1 MTQAVAKRNDGE
13 VVTEATDAFV
23 QMVERAAAN
32 PAVDV
37 DKLERLLAMKER
49 IEARQ
54 AEQAFNAAMTECQRA
69 MDPIRRDAVNPDN
82 KSRYARLETLIK
94 AINPII
100 TEHGFSMSFGSEQ
113 SPIDKHYRVTC
124 ILAHANGYSRPYH
137 ADIPADLTGMKGTP
151 NKTATHAF
159 GSTMSY
165 GRRYLTLL
173 IFNIALT
180 NEDDDAREAGGQK
193 SIDEQ
198 QVEVLRA
205 AIVETGADL
214 PKFLEWAGIE
224 KLEDLPAAKFE
235 VAKRLLMQKAA
246 DAKKAKP

>member
-1 MTQAVAKRNDGE
+1 MSAKAE
-13 VVTEATDAFV
+13 LIAHEPTPLPEATDAFV

-49 IEARQ
+49 VEARA
-54 AEQAFNAAMTECQRA
+54 AEQAFNAAMTAAQAEMQ
-69 MDPIRRDAVNPDN
+69 PIVRDAKNDDN
-82 KSRYARLETLIK
+82 KARYARLETVIG

-100 TEHGFSMSFGSEQ
+100 TRHGFSMSFGSEQ

-124 ILAHANGYSRPYH
+124 IVAHSAGHSRPYH
-137 ADIPADLTGMKGTP
+137 ADIPADMTGLKGSV

-180 NEDDDAREAGGQK
+180 NEDDDGNAAGG
-193 SIDEQ
+193 STVTEE
-198 QVEVLRA
+198 QVETLREK
-205 AIVETGADL
+205 IIEYDADL
-214 PKFLEWAGIE
+214 PKFLGHLKVER
-224 KLEDLPAAKFE
+224 LEDLPARNFGRA
-235 VAKRLLMQKAA
+235 VTALDAW
-246 DAKKAKP
+246 AKKAGKV